1 MKNKMIWLITV
12 LLFTSCQGQQNK
24 NKLSGPEVVM
34 QPGDREIV
42 EQIVEIFPDAHKVPA
57 GSLMV
62 KVGTYFQGT
71 PYVAHTLE
79 TEGSEK
85 LVVNLRE
92 MDCTTFVE
100 NCLALTRT
108 LKSKAPGFDRFCA
121 ELQKIRYR
129 DGRLNGYESRLHYF
143 SDWIFNN
150 DQKKIVKDVSREIA
164 HTLMPNRVDFMSTH
178 PESYLQLKDDT
189 AMVRKIMQQEAEI
202 SLRAAFY
209 IPKNKL
215 RGLEELLRDGDI
227 AGITTNITG
236 LDISHVGILV
246 NKAGRIHLLH
256 ASSALGKVVLSEETL
271 EEYLMKSKSSTGIM
285 VARPL

>member
-24 NKLSGPEVVM
+24 NKLSGTEAVM

-42 EQIVEIFPDAHKVPA
+42 EQIVEMFPDVHKVPA

-202 SLRAAFY
+202 SFRAAFY

>member
-1 MKNKMIWLITV
+1 MKNKMIWLIAV

-24 NKLSGPEVVM
+24 NKPSGPEVVM
-34 QPGDREIV
+34 QPGDREIAG
-42 EQIVEIFPDAHKVPA
+42 QIFEMFPDAHKVPA

-62 KVGTYFQGT
+62 KVGTYFLGT

-108 LKSKAPGFDRFCA
+108 LKSKTPDFDRFCG

-129 DGRLNGYESRLHYF
+129 DGRLDGYESRLHYF

-150 DQKKIVKDVSREIA
+150 DQKKLVKDVSREIA

-209 IPKNKL
+209 IPKSKL
-215 RGLEELLRDGDI
+215 RGLEELLHDGDI

-246 NKAGRIHLLH
+246 SKAGRIHLLH